1 MMIYFKVCVYLNL
14 QRIKSGRIFTE
25 RLAVVSLAGRSPVSF
40 FVLLFSIGG
49 CLNILHWASHWFSGK
64 ESSCQCRRHR
74 FDLWVRKI
82 LWRRK
87 WQPTPGFVPGKA
99 HGQRSLVGY
108 GPWCCKRIGHD
119 LVTKQQQTFWIVSLQ
134 LICNG
139 QFYVPIWLSYSSQL
153 LNQTLI

>member
-1 MMIYFKVCVYLNL
+1 MGASLLAQQVKNL
-14 QRIKSGRIFTE
+14 PVMQWISCNTGVARDVGLIPGLGRF
-25 RLAVVSLAGRSPVSF
+25 P
-40 FVLLFSIGG
+40 
-49 CLNILHWASHWFSGK
+49 
-64 ESSCQCRRHR
+64 
-74 FDLWVRKI
+74 
-82 LWRRK
+82 WRRK
-87 WQPTPGFVPGKA
+87 WQPTPGFLPGKA